1 MNKYYIKHKSIYDTK
16 LIKKR
21 QKISINIIRDSIII
35 VTEKPELVLNNLKKG
50 TKIHKN
56 NEKYK

>member
-1 MNKYYIKHKSIYDTK
+1 MNTYYIIHKNIYDTK

-35 VTEKPELVLNNLKKG
+35 VTEKPKLVLNNLKKG

-56 NEKYK
+56 NEKDK

>member
-1 MNKYYIKHKSIYDTK
+1 MNTYYIIHKNIYDTK